1 MRHLKDKKK
10 LNVSSS
16 HRKALVRN
24 QVIQLITNGHI
35 TTTLTHAKEI
45 RRLAER
51 LVTLVAKGG
60 NDFNVHR
67 RVQSLLPYS
76 ASARTKLFAEIA
88 PTYVNRAGGYTRILR
103 LGRRP
108 SDTASMAR
116 LQWV

>member
-1 MRHLKDKKK
+1 MRHLNGNKK
-10 LNVSSS
+10 LNVGSS

-24 QVIQLITNGHI
+24 QVIQLINFGHI
-35 TTTLTHAKEI
+35 NVTLTHAKEV

-51 LVTLVAKGG
+51 LVTIAARGN
-60 NDFNVHR
+60 NDFNALR

-76 ASARTKLFAEIA
+76 AEARAKLFAEIA
-88 PTYVNRAGGYTRILR
+88 PTYVSRPGGYTRILH

-108 SDTASMAR
+108 SDSANMAR